1 MEMEHPAPC
10 HQINT
15 LFWTW
20 FGILSVSIQDP
31 NSIVL
36 SMDMHLAI
44 PPGFVNYARKVR
56 ISMQVCINGLCTLC
70 VSGF

>member
-1 MEMEHPAPC
+1 M
-10 HQINT
+10 
-15 LFWTW
+15 
-20 FGILSVSIQDP
+20 QDP

-56 ISMQVCINGLCTLC
+56 ISMQVWFVHAVCEWFLICEQIQKRAIDQLC
-70 VSGF
+70 